1 MWVLFGIM
9 WMTTTA
15 EMQPPSWTYRLEWE
29 HDGQAVTHFELCLDT
44 GCRTLDATRTQGA
57 RTWSAPLPI
66 LTEGFH
72 TLLVYACNNATCV
85 QGVPSVAVNVLPG
98 PVVASPNTPPPP
110 QTPTPGPPTQ
120 KAPPRRPPK
129 KT

>member
-1 MWVLFGIM
+1 MWVLFGIV
-9 WMTTTA
+9 WMTTA
-15 EMQPPSWTYRLEWE
+15 EMQPSWTYRLEWE
-29 HDGQAVTHFELCLDT
+29 HDGQSVTHFELCLDT
-44 GCRTLDATRTQGA
+44 GCRTLDATLRPGT

-72 TLLVYACNNATCV
+72 TLAVYACNNATCV

-98 PVVASPNTPPPP
+98 PVVAAPNTPPP
-110 QTPTPGPPTQ
+110 QTPTPGPPTT
-120 KAPPRRPPK
+120 KAPPRRPPR